1 MLSSPKNSPVRFS
14 FDTQTLVLYTPS
26 PLNGRDVFLPLRQ
39 LNIKTGGFDLPI
51 KSFNAEEILYYC
63 VSIITIVTFGSGFT
77 RLFAGAFG
85 HPRSDDIMDFNP
97 ITNLDIIGTIVFFLG
112 GFGWGR
118 QVDDQKIRFKKNK
131 LGWCLISLIAPFASL
146 TLAMSAAYVK
156 HFFWTDRVIEV
167 VLYLS
172 VAATAYHVLPIPPLA
187 GSRLIYLVVPQD
199 KERIWRL
206 FSKIGPFI
214 ILGLVLADRFSGTP
228 FLRETITPV
237 LDVVTRFAEYY

>member
-1 MLSSPKNSPVRFS
+1 M
-14 FDTQTLVLYTPS
+14 
-26 PLNGRDVFLPLRQ
+26 PL
-39 LNIKTGGFDLPI
+39 

-85 HPRSDDIMDFNP
+85 HPRSDDIIDFNP

-131 LGWCLISLIAPFASL
+131 LGWCLISLIAPFACL
-146 TLAMSAAYVK
+146 TLAMSAAYIK

-167 VLYLS
+167 MLNLS
-172 VAATAYHVLPIPPLA
+172 VAATAYHVLPIPPLT
-187 GSRLIYLVVPQD
+187 GSRLIYLMLPQ
-199 KERIWRL
+199 ERIWRM
-206 FSKIGPFI
+206 FSKAGPFI
-214 ILGLVLADRFSGTP
+214 ILTLVLIDRFSGRP
-228 FLRETITPV
+228 FLRETIAPV
-237 LDVVTRFAEYY
+237 LDAVTRFAEYY